1 MTKWSQH
8 GSKNNLKSFKI
19 STQTSKNRRLGV
31 VLGGLGA
38 SGGSLGVWGHLG
50 GVLGASWSYLG
61 VVLGASWAILGRL
74 GGVLGR
80 PGRVLGASGGVLGAS

>member
-31 VLGGLGA
+31 VLGGWGA
-38 SGGSLGVWGHLG
+38 SGGSWGVWGHLG
-50 GVLGASWSYLG
+50 GVLGASWG
-61 VVLGASWAILGRL
+61 RLGASWGSLGPDFPWKNL
-74 GGVLGR
+74 LD
-80 PGRVLGASGGVLGAS
+80 